1 MAEMTVSTVPRRQ
14 LGRMLREL
22 RLTAGVT
29 LDAAAEAL
37 ECSRQKAW
45 RIETGGGTVRGV
57 DVRGMCELYGVAAD
71 LTAALVALAGETRA
85 RGWWHAY
92 AEVPAWLGLYAGMEA
107 TARRLREY
115 AGALVPALLQTPG
128 YARAL
133 HDVDPE
139 LTDDDRERLERARL
153 DRQDL
158 LRRRL
163 PPPPRLDVVLSE
175 AVLLRV
181 AGGPATMAAQLR
193 YLRQVT
199 ALPHVSV
206 RVLPLAA
213 GLPVGAEVGSFV
225 LLDFPPA
232 GNRAVPEPSVVYQES
247 VTGALYLDR
256 PAELAAYERV
266 WASLD
271 SLALDPEESRR
282 SIGKI
287 AEEVHHGAGAEPE
300 SMDGCTGGS
309 PCPASDSP
317 CRQPD
322 PNETV
327 GRLTRCGWGG

>member
-1 MAEMTVSTVPRRQ
+1 MTEDGASTVPRRQ

-22 RLTAGVT
+22 RLAAGVT
-29 LDAAAEAL
+29 LDAAAVAL
-37 ECSRQKAW
+37 QCSRQKVW
-45 RIETGGGTVRGV
+45 RIETGGGPVRGV
-57 DVRGMCELYGVAAD
+57 DVRAMCELYGVAAD

-85 RGWWHAY
+85 KGWWHAY
-92 AEVPAWLGLYAGMEA
+92 AEVPAWLGLYAGLEA

-115 AGALVPALLQTPG
+115 ADAPVPALLQTPG

-139 LTDDDRERLERARL
+139 LTDDDRDRLVAARL
-153 DRQDL
+153 DRQNL

-193 YLRQVT
+193 HLREVT

-213 GLPVGAEVGSFV
+213 GLPDGAEAGSFT
-225 LLDFPPA
+225 LLEFPFVS
-232 GNRAVPEPSVVYQES
+232 RAVPEVPVVYQES
-247 VTGALYLDR
+247 VAGALYLDR

-282 SIGKI
+282 LIGKI
-287 AEEVHHGAGAEPE
+287 AEQVH
-300 SMDGCTGGS
+300 GG
-309 PCPASDSP
+309 
-317 CRQPD
+317 
-322 PNETV
+322 
-327 GRLTRCGWGG
+327 